1 MMETISARIDNVTG
15 IPPSHRAEVIP
26 PPRSVKVE
34 LTSRCNFVCS
44 FCVKSLLPTNDD
56 MKREDFSRWMRELH
70 DYGVVEAGLFFLGES
85 MLCPWLDEAVAEC
98 KAIGFD
104 YVFLTTNGAACTEKK
119 LEGIMAA
126 GLDSLKFSL
135 NFYDRQQ
142 LQTIAQVS
150 PKNWGKSINAV
161 KLAAKVKERGG
172 YKTNIY
178 ASSIDFDGEQGE
190 RMKAVI
196 DEIRPYTT
204 ETYRLPLYGMSGA
217 SKAHG
222 FKPGPG
228 NPGRVGALR
237 DPLPCWSLFRET
249 RIRTNGDVAMCC
261 FGQGVQGDLIAGNL
275 NEHSFAEIWNNQKF
289 QELRAAHL
297 RKDVTGTPCE
307 TCAAA

>member
-1 MMETISARIDNVTG
+1 
-15 IPPSHRAEVIP
+15 
-26 PPRSVKVE
+26 
-34 LTSRCNFVCS
+34 
-44 FCVKSLLPTNDD
+44 
-56 MKREDFSRWMRELH
+56 
-70 DYGVVEAGLFFLGES
+70 LFFLGES

-98 KAIGFD
+98 KTIGFD
-104 YVFLTTNGAACTEKK
+104 YVFLTTNGAACTELK
-119 LEGIMAA
+119 LERLMAA

-150 PKNWGKSINAV
+150 PKNWDKAINAV
-161 KLAAKVKERGG
+161 KLAAKVKERSG
-172 YKTNIY
+172 YSTKIY

-196 DEIRPYTT
+196 DEIKPYCN

-222 FKPGPG
+222 FKPSPG

-237 DPLPCWSLFRET
+237 EPLPCWSLFREV

-261 FGQGVQGDLIAGNL
+261 FGQGVEGDLIAGNL
-275 NEHSFAEIWNNQKF
+275 NEQPFSEIWNNQKYID
-289 QELRAAHL
+289 LRAAHL

-307 TCAAA
+307 MCAAA